1 MEDTQPLKC
10 SCCSKCFSSL
20 DEFKH
25 VISNYKFLMDQE
37 ISEVEK
43 EKNGKNDK
51 ECDKE
56 ILQIIKNYGYL
67 IKAISIGFA
76 DPNFSVKVKAKV
88 NCQK

>member
-1 MEDTQPLKC
+1 
-10 SCCSKCFSSL
+10 
-20 DEFKH
+20 
-25 VISNYKFLMDQE
+25 MDQE

>member
-1 MEDTQPLKC
+1 
-10 SCCSKCFSSL
+10 
-20 DEFKH
+20 
-25 VISNYKFLMDQE
+25 MDQE

-67 IKAISIGFA
+67 VKAISIGFA
-76 DPNFSVKVKAKV
+76 DPKFSVKAKAKV
-88 NCQK
+88 NRQK